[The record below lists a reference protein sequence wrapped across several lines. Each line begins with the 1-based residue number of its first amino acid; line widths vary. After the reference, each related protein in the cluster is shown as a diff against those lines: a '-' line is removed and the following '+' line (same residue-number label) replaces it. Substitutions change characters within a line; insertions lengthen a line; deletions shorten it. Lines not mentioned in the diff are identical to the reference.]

1 MIAIQNSATGD
12 VQVVA
17 AMDGYD
23 PALWLVLA
31 DPAPADLGDVPYL
44 VQGGVLVPDLAA
56 LRLAQRAII
65 SAGRDAAISAGAPTP
80 FGVFDSDLDSRGKI
94 NGGVTMA
101 LMQAAVGAPYEVSW
115 TLADDSAVTL
125 TGPQMM
131 QAGGAVA
138 LHVDAMHQRSRVLK
152 GRIEDAT
159 TVAEVRAVLWTL
171 EDEA

>member
-1 MIAIQNSATGD
+1 
-12 VQVVA
+12 
-17 AMDGYD
+17 
-23 PALWLVLA
+23 
-31 DPAPADLGDVPYL
+31 
-44 VQGGVLVPDLAA
+44 
-56 LRLAQRAII
+56 
-65 SAGRDAAISAGAPTP
+65 
-80 FGVFDSDLDSRGKI
+80 
-94 NGGVTMA
+94 
-101 LMQAAVGAPYEVSW
+101 VGAPYEVSW